1 MSRNTPEA
9 TCSPHPSPVA
19 GATGGHRLRP
29 VGYAVTGTATSRRVT
44 WVGTSWKMNKTIT
57 ETQAYC
63 ARLGQAELPEN
74 VQAFI
79 LPPLTALAV
88 ARAALPADAP
98 VLLGAQNAH
107 WAEHGAWT
115 GEVSMRM
122 VRDAGAT
129 FVEIG
134 HSERRQHFAE
144 SDEVVA
150 RKVEAALA
158 HELTPLLCV
167 GEPMQARAAGRAEE
181 FILAQLDSAVS
192 RIPRQRVADIM
203 VAYEPIWA
211 IGVGG
216 TPATAGDVESV
227 VSALSARLRE
237 LTGGAGCRA
246 LLYGGGVDLDNAADL
261 LGLPLLDGLFVGR
274 AAWHVD
280 GLLALLEIGA
290 KRAVA
295 G

>member
-1 MSRNTPEA
+1 MT
-9 TCSPHPSPVA
+9 
-19 GATGGHRLRP
+19 GADTSHRL
-29 VGYAVTGTATSRRVT
+29 T
-44 WVGTSWKMNKTIT
+44 WVGTSWKMNKTIA

-63 ARLGQAELPEN
+63 TRLAQAALPEN

-79 LPPLTALAV
+79 MPPLTALAA
-88 ARAALPADAP
+88 ARAALPAEAP

-129 FVEIG
+129 LVEIG
-134 HSERRQHFAE
+134 HSERRQHFAD
-144 SDEVVA
+144 SDDVVA
-150 RKVEAALA
+150 RKVESALV
-158 HELTPLLCV
+158 HGLTPLLCV
-167 GEPMQARAAGRAEE
+167 GEPMPVRAAGEAES
-181 FILAQLDSAVS
+181 FLLAQLDSAVS
-192 RIPRQRVADIM
+192 RIPRQRVADII
-203 VAYEPIWA
+203 VAFEPIWA

-216 TPATAGDVESV
+216 TPATAGDVASG
-227 VSALSARLRE
+227 VSALSARLNE

-261 LGLPLLDGLFVGR
+261 LSLPLLDGLFVGR

-280 GLLALLEIGA
+280 GLLALLDIGA
-290 KRAVA
+290 KRAIA